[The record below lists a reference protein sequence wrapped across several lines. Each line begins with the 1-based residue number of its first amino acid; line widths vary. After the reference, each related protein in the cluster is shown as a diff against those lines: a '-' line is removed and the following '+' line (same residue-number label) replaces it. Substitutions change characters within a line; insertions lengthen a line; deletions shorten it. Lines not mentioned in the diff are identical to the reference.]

1 MALSTSPVAED
12 GGRVRRG
19 WRWFTAF
26 RRTRPFWGGLW
37 LLLGGYVVIDFASSS
52 IGFAV
57 QGGWS
62 ASSGYILGGAM
73 VLFGL
78 VAWFTPHYSGLVGL
92 LGVLT
97 ALAAFVGSNL
107 GGFLI
112 GTLLGIVGGSMVWA
126 WGEKKPRA
134 RGRRARS
141 PEDEERPV
149 PTTSTTGEV
158 ADDDRPDA

>member
-1 MALSTSPVAED
+1 MAFSLVAED
-12 GGRVRRG
+12 RGRVRRA
-19 WRWFTAF
+19 WRWFGAF

-37 LLLGGYVVIDFASSS
+37 LLLGGYVVIDLASSS

-112 GTLLGIVGGSMVWA
+112 GTLLGIIGGSMVWA
-126 WGEKKPRA
+126 WGEKKPPG

-141 PEDEERPV
+141 PEEEHRAPIT
-149 PTTSTTGEV
+149 PTTAGEV
-158 ADDDRPDA
+158 TDDDRLDA

>member
-1 MALSTSPVAED
+1 M
-12 GGRVRRG
+12 RRG
-19 WRWFTAF
+19 RLWFAAF

-37 LLLGGYVVIDFASSS
+37 LLLGGYVVIDFASTS

-112 GTLLGIVGGSMVWA
+112 GTVLGIVGGSMVWA

-141 PEDEERPV
+141 PEDEERRAPIT
-149 PTTSTTGEV
+149 PTTTGEV
-158 ADDDRPDA
+158 TDEHGPDA